1 MIRAIIFDFG
11 GVIAEEGF
19 KEGLRAIGAG
29 NGLDPEE
36 FFVVAREL
44 IYQTGY
50 ITGHAP
56 ERKYWDA
63 VRRATGVQGA
73 DADLREEIISRFI
86 LRPDML
92 GEADRLWTHGL
103 EVSILSDQ
111 TDWLDEIE
119 NATRFS
125 RHFDR
130 VLNSY
135 YLGKSKRDPSLFHDV
150 AARLHRKPGEIQFI
164 DDNESNVKTAAA
176 QGWNAI
182 HFRDIESFKRE
193 LAAMLPRQDVAE

>member
-1 MIRAIIFDFG
+1 MITSIIFDFG

-19 KEGLRAIGAG
+19 KEGLCAIGAR
-29 NGLDPEE
+29 NRLDPER

-44 IYQTGY
+44 IYETGY
-50 ITGHAP
+50 ITGHTP
-56 ERKYWDA
+56 ERAYWDA
-63 VRRATGVQGA
+63 VRRTTGVQSA
-73 DADLREEIISRFI
+73 DVDLREEIISRFI

-92 GEADRLWTHGL
+92 DEADRLWTHGL
-103 EVSILSDQ
+103 EVGILSDQ

-135 YLGKSKRDPSLFHDV
+135 HLGKSKRDPSLFHDV
-150 AARLHRKPGEIQFI
+150 AVRLHRKPEEIQFI
-164 DDNESNVKTAAA
+164 DDNENNVKTAAA
-176 QGWNAI
+176 QGWNAM

-193 LAAMLPRQDVAE
+193 LAHVLPRPDMVQ

>member
-1 MIRAIIFDFG
+1 MIRSIIFDFG

-19 KEGLRAIGAG
+19 KEGLRAIGAR
-29 NGLDPEE
+29 NGLDPDE

-44 IYQTGY
+44 IYETGY
-50 ITGHAP
+50 VMGHAP
-56 ERKYWDA
+56 EHAYWDA
-63 VRRATGVQGA
+63 VRRATGVQNA
-73 DADLREEIISRFI
+73 DADLREEVISRFI

-119 NATRFS
+119 KATRFS

-150 AARLHRKPGEIQFI
+150 AARLLRKPGEIQFI

-193 LAAMLPRQDVAE
+193 LAHMLPRQDVAE

>member
-1 MIRAIIFDFG
+1 MITSIIFDFG

-29 NGLDPEE
+29 NGLDPER
-36 FFVVAREL
+36 FFAVARDL
-44 IYQTGY
+44 IYETGY
-50 ITGHAP
+50 VTGHAP
-56 ERKYWDA
+56 ERAYWDA
-63 VRRATGVQGA
+63 VRRTTGVQSA
-73 DADLREEIISRFI
+73 DADLRGEIISRFI

-92 GEADRLWTHGL
+92 DEADRLWTHGL
-103 EVSILSDQ
+103 EVGILSDQ

-135 YLGKSKRDPSLFHDV
+135 HLGKSKRDPSLFHDV
-150 AARLHRKPGEIQFI
+150 AAKLHRKPEEIQFI
-164 DDNESNVKTAAA
+164 DDNENNVKTAAA

-182 HFRDIESFKRE
+182 HFTNIDSFKRE
-193 LAAMLPRQDVAE
+193 LARVLPRPDMVQ